1 MSNKPK
7 IGLAIDIG
15 TSNIKALVVDAEG
28 RELFSNQLPCVT
40 HHPQPGFSEQDPE
53 KIFGDVC
60 RAIQLCPTEIKKDIS
75 FISLSSAMHSMMAV
89 DEEGNPLTPLI
100 IWSDL
105 RSKDESNSIRKS
117 KHLVDQLARTGTPVH
132 PMSPLCKI
140 MWWQKHQ
147 PEIIERAHKFIGIKE
162 CIWFRFFRCYEVD
175 HGLASATGLLD
186 IEKKSWFGPALELAG
201 INSDKLSSPV
211 SVYHHRSITNKT
223 LLTELGLSSA
233 VPVIIGS
240 SDGCLAQ
247 LGSGAMDSN
256 ALSLTIGTSGAVRR
270 VVRGKNDTYN
280 PLVFRYL
287 LDEDTIIEGGA
298 TNNGAVLIDWFQKS
312 FLNETISTEEF
323 IERAFTAP
331 PGANGLLFLP
341 YIYGERAPLYDPD
354 ASGIFLG
361 MHQQHRQEHIMR
373 ALLEGIVFALYDIA
387 TLIENNSGAYGH
399 IIASGGFVRSH
410 KWLQLVADVFGKPV
424 HVPQREDASA
434 WGAALLGFSALD
446 IPTHVGVVQ
455 TTTIY
460 PNESV
465 HQQYKIQWEQFKK
478 LQVLSQSFRS

>member
-1 MSNKPK
+1 LRSHSS

-53 KIFGDVC
+53 KIYSDVC
-60 RAIQLCPTEIKKDIS
+60 LIIESCPTEIKKDIS

-89 DEEGNPLTPLI
+89 DEKGDPLTPLI

-105 RSKDESNSIRKS
+105 RSKEESNSIRKN
-117 KHLVDQLARTGTPVH
+117 KHLVDQLTKTGTPVH

-140 MWWQKHQ
+140 MWWQKHHS
-147 PEIIERAHKFIGIKE
+147 EIIRRAHKFIGIKE
-162 CIWFRFFRCYEVD
+162 YIWFRFFECYEVD
-175 HGLASATGLLD
+175 HGIASATGLFD
-186 IEKKSWFGPALELAG
+186 IEKKSWFDPAFALAE
-201 INSDKLSSPV
+201 INSDKLSVPV
-211 SVYHHRSITNKT
+211 SVYHHRNITNKT
-223 LLTELGLSSA
+223 LLTELGLSSQI
-233 VPVIIGS
+233 PVVIGS

-270 VVRGKNDTYN
+270 VVREKNDKYN

-298 TNNGAVLIDWFQKS
+298 TNNGAVLIDWFQKT
-312 FLNETISTEEF
+312 FLSEPISTEKF

-331 PGANGLLFLP
+331 PGADGLLFLP

-373 ALLEGIVFALYDIA
+373 AVLEGIVFALYDIA
-387 TLIENNSGAYGH
+387 ALIEKSSGAYEH
-399 IIASGGFVRSH
+399 IVASGGFVRSH

-434 WGAALLGFSALD
+434 WGAALLGFKALD
-446 IPTHVGVVQ
+446 IPTRVNVIQ
-455 TTTIY
+455 TTAIY

-465 HQQYKIQWEQFKK
+465 HQQYKTQREQFKK
-478 LQVLSQSFRS
+478 LQVLGQSFRS

>member
-1 MSNKPK
+1 MRSHSS

-15 TSNIKALVVDAEG
+15 TSNIKALVVDVDG
-28 RELFSNQLPCVT
+28 KELFSNQLPCIT
-40 HHPQPGFSEQDPE
+40 HHPQAGFSEQNPE
-53 KIFGDVC
+53 KIYSDVC
-60 RAIQLCPTEIKKDIS
+60 LIIESCPTEIKKRIS
-75 FISLSSAMHSMMAV
+75 FISFSSAMHSVMAV
-89 DEEGNPLTPLI
+89 DEKGDPLTPLI

-105 RSKDESNSIRKS
+105 RSKDERNSVRKN
-117 KHLVDQLARTGTPVH
+117 KQLVDQLARTGTPVH

-140 MWWQKHQ
+140 MWWQKHH
-147 PEIIERAHKFIGIKE
+147 PEIIKRAHKFIGIKE
-162 CIWFRFFRCYEVD
+162 YIWFRFFQCYEVD
-175 HGLASATGLLD
+175 YGMASATGLFD
-186 IEKKSWFGPALELAG
+186 REMKSWFGPALELAG
-201 INSDKLSSPV
+201 IKSDKLSAPV
-211 SVYHHRSITNKT
+211 SVYHHRSISNKA
-223 LLTELGLSSA
+223 LLVELGLSSA

-270 VVRGKNDTYN
+270 VVREKNDTYN

-287 LDEDTIIEGGA
+287 LDEDTVIEGGA

-312 FLNETISTEEF
+312 FLNETISTEKF
-323 IERAFTAP
+323 IESAFAAP

-341 YIYGERAPLYDPD
+341 YIYGERAPIYDPD

-361 MHQQHRQEHIMR
+361 MHQQHRQEHVMR

-387 TLIENNSGAYGH
+387 TLIEKSSGAYEH
-399 IIASGGFVRSH
+399 IVASGGFVRSH

-434 WGAALLGFSALD
+434 WGAALLGFSALHV
-446 IPTHVGVVQ
+446 PTHYNAIQ
-455 TTTIY
+455 STTLF
-460 PNESV
+460 PNETI
-465 HQQYKIQWEQFKK
+465 HQQYKIQLEQFKK

>member
-15 TSNIKALVVDAEG
+15 TSNIKTLVVDADG
-28 RELFSNQLPCVT
+28 KELFSNQFPCVT
-40 HHPQPGFSEQDPE
+40 HHPEPGFSEQDAE
-53 KIFGDVC
+53 KIFRDVC
-60 RAIQLCPTEIKKDIS
+60 RAIQSCPTDIKSDIS
-75 FISLSSAMHSMMAV
+75 FISLSSAMHSVMAV
-89 DEEGNPLTPLI
+89 DEHGNPLTPLI

-105 RSKDESNSIRKS
+105 RSKEESNSIRKN
-117 KHLVDQLARTGTPVH
+117 KQLVDQLVRTGTPVH
-132 PMSPLCKI
+132 PMSPLCKL
-140 MWWQKHQ
+140 MWWQKNV
-147 PEIIERAHKFIGIKE
+147 PEIIKRAHKFIGIKE
-162 CIWFRFFRCYEVD
+162 YIWYRFFECYEVD
-175 HGLASATGLLD
+175 FGIASATGLLD
-186 IEKKSWFGPALELAG
+186 IEKKSWFGPALELAD
-201 INSDKLSSPV
+201 IKSDKLSAPV
-211 SVYHHRSITNKT
+211 SVYHHRSISNNT
-223 LLTELGLSSA
+223 LLSELGLPSQ
-233 VPVIIGS
+233 VPVVIGS

-270 VVRGKNDTYN
+270 VIREKNNTYN
-280 PLVFRYL
+280 PFVFRYL
-287 LDEDTIIEGGA
+287 LDEDTVIEGGA
-298 TNNGAVLIDWFQKS
+298 TNNGAVLIDWFRKS
-312 FLNETISTEEF
+312 FLNETISTEKF

-331 PGANGLLFLP
+331 PGADGLLFLP

-361 MHQQHRQEHIMR
+361 MHQQHRQEHVMR

-387 TLIENNSGAYGH
+387 TLIESNSGAYEH
-399 IIASGGFVRSH
+399 IVASGGFVRSLD
-410 KWLQLVADVFGKPV
+410 WIQLVADVFGRPV

-434 WGAALLGFSALD
+434 WGAALLGFSTLD
-446 IPTHVGVVQ
+446 IPTHVNVVQ

-465 HQQYKIQWEQFKK
+465 HQQYKVQREQFKK